1 MRKLTRKSLVRL
13 CDKEMSLYVRGRDK
27 MCVICGTRE
36 NLTCG
41 HLMSRVAYSTRWL
54 LDNCFTQCA
63 SCNLRHEYNPHPFV
77 AWYVHMFGWD
87 KYEALIRRHSQT
99 SKLTSADLE
108 AILIEIKA
116 MRDTTKEAS

>member
-54 LDNCFTQCA
+54 LDNCFCQCA
-63 SCNLRHEYNPHPFV
+63 GCNLRHEFNPHIFT
-77 AWYVHMFGWD
+77 AWYVKRFGLA
-87 KYEALIRRHSQT
+87 KYEELLRIHSHPV
-99 SKLTSADLE
+99 KLTAADLQE
-108 AILIEIKA
+108 ILSGIRSRRA
-116 MRDTTKEAS
+116 A